1 MFSLALTPTPLGT
14 GFPLQLDRF
23 NLDDDHDN
31 NMTTTHT
38 EKVEHLSRVDTVV
51 IGDGRK
57 RSVDEAFEYL
67 RNHADN
73 SGAEAINLRQLRRKI
88 DYRII
93 PLQFFICGLQFLD
106 KFLLNYAIIMGLPED
121 LKLQGNQLNNI
132 ASSLWWAYLITTPF
146 IGLLLN
152 KLPLGKFLGG
162 NMFLWGIV
170 IACTAAVKN
179 YPQLIAV
186 RILMGITDA
195 GMPPSLMLMSS
206 QYYRKDEQAMRF
218 AIWFSSVGCAMIAGG
233 LISFG
238 FQFVDSDVM
247 ASWRIMYLV
256 LGLLSWIVGV
266 LSFWKLPDSPMTA
279 TFLND
284 AEKVALIHHVSV
296 NQTGITS
303 KKFQPNQ
310 LRDLFLDP
318 QVYLIFFLT
327 LLVSTGSGIL
337 TVYATTIIKGFGFT
351 SKEAALLHMPS
362 GLIAIITAFLG
373 AYAVRYHYLTRWT
386 ISILGYSASL
396 LGASLV
402 AFAPHSNRAAQLAGV
417 YLVYFSLFTVGIKFQ
432 WTAANVA
439 GHTKRT
445 LATAM
450 MSGAFAIGNI
460 CAPYAVQRKDA
471 PRFQTGKNVLMA
483 TKAGA
488 IGILC
493 VLGTYYVWMNR
504 RRDAKYGKVVKPVEE
519 GSMTSVVGEEE
530 GGSLGDVVTNTNST
544 STSTGE
550 REEVWENLTDR
561 ERKSFRYVY

>member
-1 MFSLALTPTPLGT
+1 MSLKRFDSSSGGLSICLSVFTLHYRYTYITPIMFSLALTPTPLGT

-57 RSVDEAFEYL
+57 RSVDEAYEYL

-146 IGLLLN
+146 IGLILN

-218 AIWFSSVGCAMIAGG
+218 AIWFSSVGVAMIAGG

-238 FQFVDSDVM
+238 FQFVDSDIM
-247 ASWRIMYLV
+247 ASWRKCPPRFSKEKNSSLTTHHRNHV
-256 LGLLSWIVGV
+256 PRPRSPQLDSRGPLLLETPGLTHDSLIPQRRGKSRINPPRLRQPNRNHIEKIPTPPTPRPLPRPTSLSNFLPHPPRVDRLRNSHRLRHHHHQRLRFHLQRSRSTPHAIRPNRHHHHFSRRLRRA
-266 LSFWKLPDSPMTA
+266 LSLSHALDNFHFRLQRLSPRRQSSSFRA
-279 TFLND
+279 
-284 AEKVALIHHVSV
+284 S
-296 NQTGITS
+296 
-303 KKFQPNQ
+303 FQPRSPTRRR
-310 LRDLFLDP
+310 LSRLFL
-318 QVYLIFFLT
+318 
-327 LLVSTGSGIL
+327 
-337 TVYATTIIKGFGFT
+337 
-351 SKEAALLHMPS
+351 ALH
-362 GLIAIITAFLG
+362 
-373 AYAVRYHYLTRWT
+373 
-386 ISILGYSASL
+386 
-396 LGASLV
+396 
-402 AFAPHSNRAAQLAGV
+402 
-417 YLVYFSLFTVGIKFQ
+417 
-432 WTAANVA
+432 
-439 GHTKRT
+439 
-445 LATAM
+445 
-450 MSGAFAIGNI
+450 
-460 CAPYAVQRKDA
+460 
-471 PRFQTGKNVLMA
+471 
-483 TKAGA
+483 
-488 IGILC
+488 
-493 VLGTYYVWMNR
+493 R
-504 RRDAKYGKVVKPVEE
+504 RH
-519 GSMTSVVGEEE
+519 
-530 GGSLGDVVTNTNST
+530 
-544 STSTGE
+544 
-550 REEVWENLTDR
+550 
-561 ERKSFRYVY
+561 